1 MNETM
6 TTKRQRR
13 QFSAEDRG
21 RWIEQY
27 NRSGQSVRDFC
38 RANELCQ
45 SSLSRWLRQRRAGS
59 DERRQEGSLVE
70 VRVAPRPAAA
80 PPASVKVC
88 LPGGVTME
96 VASGT
101 EAAWLA
107 GVLRALRLTEG

>member
-6 TTKRQRR
+6 MTKRQRR

-27 NRSGQSVRDFC
+27 QRSGQSVREFC
-38 RANELCQ
+38 RDNALCQ
-45 SSLSRWLRQRRAGS
+45 SSLSRWLRQRRAATQV
-59 DERRQEGSLVE
+59 RHHEGSLVE
-70 VRVAPRPAAA
+70 VRVAPVADSA
-80 PPASVKVC
+80 ASVKVR

-101 EAAWLA
+101 DAAWLA
-107 GVLRALRLTEG
+107 GVLRALQPTEG